1 MDFIDFVLDKKIKEN
16 QKSFEQLQ
24 QLLAPFGIIV
34 NLRDNILTI
43 GSRQEEIL
51 RKQRETLEEKNL
63 N

>member
-34 NLRDNILTI
+34 NLRDNIY
-43 GSRQEEIL
+43 Q
-51 RKQRETLEEKNL
+51 
-63 N
+63 